1 MRADFSSYED
11 SRSFPVPEQ
20 VPPDPLRRRT
30 SADAESDDHRQKE
43 DQKQRTEV
51 TEVTWQ
57 QQRRTEEDV
66 HCIVNGE
73 NDELVILLLTT
84 WKRAWRGCG
93 VDNFFFKKVVSAEGQ
108 VSQ

>member
-1 MRADFSSYED
+1 M
-11 SRSFPVPEQ
+11 
-20 VPPDPLRRRT
+20 
-30 SADAESDDHRQKE
+30 
-43 DQKQRTEV
+43 
-51 TEVTWQ
+51 
-57 QQRRTEEDV
+57 EEDV